1 MSMFMSV
8 GTPYCCGVLE
18 IFPRGE
24 FTPARGHGYADMYV
38 SIYLE
43 RYKNVLIHCL
53 CSLQQHDS
61 KDGHPLCSN
70 RH

>member
-24 FTPARGHGYADMYV
+24 FTPARGHGYVCVYV
-38 SIYLE
+38 YGSIPRALRLY
-43 RYKNVLIHCL
+43 
-53 CSLQQHDS
+53 
-61 KDGHPLCSN
+61 
-70 RH
+70 